1 MGVSF
6 AGLNAP
12 YDIIIGLP
20 TSFCENEIR
29 RPCICCR
36 KVGLP
41 GACAGSNLST
51 WLGHRHLLVGGPIR
65 GMLRQ
70 ETADRTLRVLVASSL
85 GGTEWRSGRSLL
97 PGRDLTMPS
106 ASENSHPLLYAMK
119 KKEGE

>member
-20 TSFCENEIR
+20 TSFCENESQ

-65 GMLRQ
+65 GALGRRQ
-70 ETADRTLRVLVASSL
+70 PT
-85 GGTEWRSGRSLL
+85 GRFAFLLL
-97 PGRDLTMPS
+97 PRLEAQSGARAAVSCPDST
-106 ASENSHPLLYAMK
+106 
-119 KKEGE
+119 